1 MNYEEVIGG
10 VVGLFG
16 PTNVGKS
23 TLLNRLV
30 GQKVAITS
38 HKPQTTRKR
47 IMAVLRRD
55 DMEVVF
61 VDTPGLHEPRHE
73 LGEAMM
79 KTCTLA
85 IGEVDIIL
93 LILSFEEREPPM
105 MDKILSMIKKA
116 DLPIF
121 LAINKMDLVP
131 AESIQ
136 ETVARLENMG
146 IFSHVLPISALN
158 GTNLDLLISYL
169 RPFLKKGPKLFGEDM
184 ISDQS
189 MEESVGEI
197 IREKVYQFLRAEL
210 PYSTAIT
217 VEEIK
222 EVPQKQ
228 MLVIHAKIHVETQS
242 QKKIVIGEGG
252 KMIKRIGEAARKE
265 LEFLLKK
272 RVYLDLFLRV
282 EKNWTRD
289 PKALRKLG
297 FL

>member
-1 MNYEEVIGG
+1 MNYEEVLGG

-85 IGEVDIIL
+85 IREVDIIL
-93 LILSFEEREPPM
+93 LILSFEEPEPPM

-116 DLPIF
+116 DLPLF

-131 AESIQ
+131 PESLQ
-136 ETVARLENMG
+136 ETVARLQDIG

-169 RPFLKKGPKLFGEDM
+169 RPFLKKGPRLFMEEM

-189 MEESVGEI
+189 MEDWVGEI

-265 LEFLLKK
+265 LETLLKK

-289 PKALRKLG
+289 PKALKKLG